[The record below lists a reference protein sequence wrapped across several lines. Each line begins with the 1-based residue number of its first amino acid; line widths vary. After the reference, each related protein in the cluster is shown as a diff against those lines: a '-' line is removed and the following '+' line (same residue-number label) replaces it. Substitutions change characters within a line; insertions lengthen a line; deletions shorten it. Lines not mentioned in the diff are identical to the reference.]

1 MKKSKIALGLF
12 ACSVFAIS
20 GAVTSCGESNEK
32 TLVKIQF
39 VPSRDAD
46 SLATLASQLEPVLE
60 KYAPD
65 YEFEIKT
72 GTTYAAVTEALISDQ
87 IDFGFLTASGYA
99 QIETEEPG
107 LVDVL
112 LTSVR
117 DGYQVQLDVGE
128 GKQSESIRKQQV
140 DAMNGKSN
148 YACSLDGKGYL
159 GQQTQG
165 DANKVTFYNSVCFT
179 LSDEERAKLG
189 KEPLDTNGD
198 GDVTI
203 DELAGKTVVR
213 QGQTS
218 GAGYLY
224 PSFFLNNLQ
233 KEENQ
238 KIWFGSDWKKTITDT
253 DYLAKNG
260 MTMVEK
266 DADASKGQINAVALG
281 TGYDGALAAVMSGQA
296 DAAWG
301 FMDIRYANGFTK
313 SSTEWYQDEDL
324 WKKTKTVCMTTP
336 IYNDTI
342 SVRSNLDDSVKEA
355 VKNAFIAAAAD
366 GDKNTEGTGAYI
378 LYNVYSHTG
387 YKVPGENDYDS
398 EVEMYKW
405 KVAHGF

>member
-20 GAVTSCGESNEK
+20 GAVTSCSKSENTSI
-32 TLVKIQF
+32 KIQF

-46 SLATLASQLEPVLE
+46 SLAALASQLEPVLE
-60 KYAPD
+60 KYAPGYTFD
-65 YEFEIKT
+65 ITT
-72 GTTYAAVTEALISDQ
+72 GTSYAAVTEALASDQ

-99 QIETEEPG
+99 QIESEEPG
-107 LVDVL
+107 VVDLL

-117 DGYQVQLDVGE
+117 DGYQVQLDVGN
-128 GKQSESIRKQQV
+128 GKQSEEIRKEQV
-140 DAMNGKSN
+140 DAMNGKNN
-148 YACSLDGKGYL
+148 YKCSLDGKSYL

-165 DANKVTFYNSVCFT
+165 KENQVTFYNSVCFT

-189 KEPLDTNGD
+189 KEPLDINGD

-203 DELAGKTVVR
+203 DELAGKTVIR
-213 QGQTS
+213 QSQTS

-224 PSFFLNNLQ
+224 PSFFLNNLS

-238 KIWFGSDWKKTITDT
+238 NIWFGSNWKETITNT
-253 DYLAKNG
+253 DYLKEHG
-260 MTMVEK
+260 MSMVE
-266 DADASKGQINAVALG
+266 DNPDASKGQIKAIAS
-281 TGYDGALAAVMSGQA
+281 TGSYDGALASVMSGQA

-301 FMDIRYANGFTK
+301 FMDIRYANGFNK
-313 SSTEWYQDEDL
+313 QGKEWYQDEDL

-342 SVRSNLDDSVKEA
+342 SVRSNLDDSIKEA
-355 VKNAFIAAAAD
+355 VRDAFIAAAAD

-387 YKVPGENDYDS
+387 YKIPNKSDYDS

>member
-1 MKKSKIALGLF
+1 MKKSKLAFGLF

-20 GAVTSCGESNEK
+20 GAITSCGSKEK
-32 TLVKIQF
+32 TQVKIQF
-39 VPSRDAD
+39 VPSRDSD
-46 SLATLASQLEPVLE
+46 SLATLASQLEPILE

-72 GTTYAAVTEALISDQ
+72 GTSYAAVTEALASDQ

-99 QIETEEPG
+99 QIESEEPG

-117 DGYQVQLDVGE
+117 DGYQVQLDVGN
-128 GKQSESIRKQQV
+128 GKQSEEIRKSQV
-140 DAMNGKSN
+140 DAMNGKNN
-148 YACSLDGKGYL
+148 YKCSLDNKSYL

-165 DANKVTFYNSVCFT
+165 KENQVTFYNSICFT
-179 LSDEERAKLG
+179 LNDEERAKLG
-189 KEPLDTNGD
+189 KEPLDANGD
-198 GDVTI
+198 GDITI
-203 DELAGKTVVR
+203 DELAGKTVIR
-213 QGQTS
+213 QSQTS

-224 PSFFLNNLQ
+224 PSFFLNNLS

-238 KIWFGSDWKKTITDT
+238 NIWFGSNWKETITNT
-253 DYLAKNG
+253 DYLKEHG
-260 MTMVEK
+260 MTMVE
-266 DADASKGQINAVALG
+266 DNPDASKGEIKAVSLG
-281 TGYDGALAAVMSGQA
+281 SGYDLAFSAVMNGQV

-313 SSTEWYQDEDL
+313 SSTDYYKDEDL
-324 WKKTKTVCMTTP
+324 WNKTKTVCMTTP

-342 SVRSNLDDSVKEA
+342 SVRSNLEDSTKEA
-355 VKNAFIAAAAD
+355 VKNAFIKAAAD
-366 GDKNTEGTGAYI
+366 GDKDTEGTGAYI

-405 KVAHGF
+405 KVSHGF